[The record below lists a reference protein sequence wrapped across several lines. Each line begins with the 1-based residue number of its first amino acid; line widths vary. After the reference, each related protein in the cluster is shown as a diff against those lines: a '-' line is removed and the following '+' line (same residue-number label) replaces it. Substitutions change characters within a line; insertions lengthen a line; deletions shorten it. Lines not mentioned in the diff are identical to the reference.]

1 MPGTGFHLFAVWYH
15 GGMHFKET
23 RARAN
28 TRLTGHLESTDRVAH
43 ELYSKLVTERRWFV
57 VVSAGVVEFRRKKM
71 RYFTGYFAYNGFL
84 GLLALLIGLAS
95 LLGIFL
101 KAYPGLRDNVSPMF
115 KTLMPVVGGTPGQA
129 MNALTQYR
137 NVLGAV
143 SFVALLWTG
152 TKIFG
157 ALELGFCQIWDS
169 PKRKFAKGKIF
180 GIVFITVIGL
190 LFLTSIVAI
199 FAFTA
204 VWGWVV
210 GKSGALF
217 DTGNV
222 IFKPLVSLA
231 FNFLLFLFV
240 YQVVPTVKQSLKK
253 TALGAAV
260 SAVFFLGVQY
270 LLAYYFSS
278 VSRIPNVYGSI
289 ATAVIM
295 VVWLYVTGLIVFFGA
310 GIIHVLQDEQLLQA
324 HKEQYV
330 LPGLFRSLR
339 NAEKAEAAAA
349 EREPGPSSCEKKDA
363 PATSPGRNSPAP
375 ERNRVHVEKEG
386 SDGT

>member
-1 MPGTGFHLFAVWYH
+1 
-15 GGMHFKET
+15 MHFKET
-23 RARAN
+23 RTRAR
-28 TRLTGHLESTDRVAH
+28 TRLTDHLESTDRFAH
-43 ELYSKLVTERRWFV
+43 ELYAKLVTERRWFV
-57 VVSAGVVEFRRKKM
+57 VLSAGIVEFRRKKM

-84 GLLALLIGLAS
+84 GVLALLIGLAS
-95 LLGIFL
+95 ILGMFL
-101 KAYPGLRDNVSPMF
+101 KSYPSLKDNVSPMF
-115 KTLMPVVGGTPGQA
+115 KTLLPVIGGTPGQA

-143 SFVALLWTG
+143 SFIALLWTG
-152 TKIFG
+152 TKVFG
-157 ALELGFCQIWDS
+157 ALELGFCQIWEI
-169 PKRKFAKGKIF
+169 PKRKFTRGKVL
-180 GIVFITVIGL
+180 GLLFITVIGL
-190 LFLTSIVAI
+190 LFLTSIVAL

-204 VWGWVV
+204 FWGWAV
-210 GKSGALF
+210 GKEGALY
-217 DTGNV
+217 DTGTLV
-222 IFKPLVSLA
+222 FKPIVSLG

-240 YQVVPTVKQSLKK
+240 YQVVPPVKQALKK
-253 TALGAAV
+253 TALGALV
-260 SAVFFLGVQY
+260 SALLFLGVQY

-310 GIIHVLQDEQLLQA
+310 GIIHVMQDEQLLQK
-324 HKEQYV
+324 HKEQYI

-349 EREPGPSSCEKKDA
+349 EREPDPSGCEKEGA
-363 PATSPGRNSPAP
+363 PATPSGKESPAQ
-375 ERNRVHVEKEG
+375 ERNRVRVEKEG